1 MSLENTKW
9 YIYIDI
15 DLVKNV
21 CNSLKM
27 TMFRVYW
34 IVEPMD
40 FV

>member
-9 YIYIDI
+9 YICI

-27 TMFRVYW
+27 PMFRVYW